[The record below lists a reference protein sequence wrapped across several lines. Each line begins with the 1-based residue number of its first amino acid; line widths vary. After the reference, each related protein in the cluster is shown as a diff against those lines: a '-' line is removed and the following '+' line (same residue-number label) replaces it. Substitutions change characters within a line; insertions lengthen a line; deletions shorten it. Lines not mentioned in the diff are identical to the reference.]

1 MLYKI
6 TDTEDPFT
14 TITLFNNSA
23 LNTSITGLGKFTEYE
38 FHVFVLTANG
48 YRPVS
53 PVKVVRTSEDGK
65 TKHFCKLE
73 GLTSISL
80 AVREMGNRSQLYS
93 LSRQLQ

>member
-1 MLYKI
+1 MH
-6 TDTEDPFT
+6 
-14 TITLFNNSA
+14 NSA
-23 LNTSITGLGKFTEYE
+23 LSTSITGLGKFTEYE
-38 FHVFVLTANG
+38 FHVLAFTVNG

-53 PVKVVRTSEDGK
+53 PVKVVRTIEDGK
-65 TKHFCKLE
+65 TKPFCNLE